1 MPKFAKRSTAL
12 ATSHKPNPLKGKLAK
27 ANERVAALAKRARA
41 GLVEQEE
48 SAIAIGAPLLLGVV
62 EARGHSL
69 PTVFNI
75 DPAITWGAALAVAGM
90 KFLKGKNGKRVTAAG
105 VGLLASAARDSA
117 KRGSIKVGEDEV
129 GADDGETAGDEDD
142 GL

>member
-1 MPKFAKRSTAL
+1 MPKFARRTAL
-12 ATSHKPNPLKGKLAK
+12 AIHKPNPLKGKLAK
-27 ANERVAALAKRARA
+27 ANERLANLSKRARA

-48 SAIAIGAPLLLGVV
+48 SAIAIGAPLLLGVL

-69 PTVFNI
+69 PTVMNI
-75 DPAITWGAALAVAGM
+75 DPAIVWGGALAVAGM

-117 KRGSIKVGEDEV
+117 KRGGIKVGEDDVEA
-129 GADDGETAGDEDD
+129 GADEEYDD
-142 GL
+142 SL